1 MALQRIRRSMRR
13 LTAAF
18 FLQCCLA
25 MAAWPEAAAPAVHL
39 SIVDW
44 RTIVVFQYA
53 RDRCTDTD
61 TPDTPD
67 APARAFRDYRSQVHL
82 FATHDDNRALI
93 GQGFDSLHHPCSIVF
108 RGRHSAAPRDFS
120 DREWLTAF
128 YTDDG
133 RHIVA
138 LVHDEF
144 QGNLRKALCP
154 GGTYLACW
162 ENALTLAKSTDGG
175 ATFVEQPAPHNLV
188 ASLPY
193 RYQGELG
200 RPIGYFQPSNIVR
213 KDRHVYVMFHAEGFR
228 EQAAGTCVAR
238 SPDIGGPSSWRGW
251 DGSGFDAVFV
261 DPYVGSFR
269 DVARHVCRPVG
280 QGSLFDFGSLTYD
293 ETSHQFVAV
302 TSVPHGSGN
311 AVTPPGAYV
320 ATSTDLIHWA
330 QPALLVSE
338 AELRSLD
345 PSDQNLYG
353 FFSLIDE
360 RSDARDFGSISGIP
374 RLYLYYVESDQA
386 HAPYVRRLVKLA
398 VSFGRS

>member
-1 MALQRIRRSMRR
+1 MALQRIRRPMRR

-18 FLQCCLA
+18 FLQCCIA
-25 MAAWPEAAAPAVHL
+25 MAAWPEAAAPAVQL

-53 RDRCTDTD
+53 KDRCTDT
-61 TPDTPD
+61 DTPD
-67 APARAFRDYRSQVHL
+67 APARAFRDYRGQVHL

-120 DREWLTAF
+120 DRQWLTAF

-133 RHIVA
+133 RHI
-138 LVHDEF
+138 
-144 QGNLRKALCP
+144 
-154 GGTYLACW
+154 
-162 ENALTLAKSTDGG
+162 
-175 ATFVEQPAPHNLV
+175 
-188 ASLPY
+188 
-193 RYQGELG
+193 
-200 RPIGYFQPSNIVR
+200 
-213 KDRHVYVMFHAEGFR
+213 
-228 EQAAGTCVAR
+228 
-238 SPDIGGPSSWRGW
+238 
-251 DGSGFDAVFV
+251 
-261 DPYVGSFR
+261 PYVGSFR

-330 QPALLVSE
+330 QPALLVAE

-360 RSDARDFGSISGIP
+360 RSGARDFGSISGNQ

-398 VSFGRS
+398 VSLGRS